1 MLCYI
6 LLYYTILNTLIKTDH
21 SGSWGGD
28 SVGKVFAAQVWDS
41 SENQVNLGTSVCA
54 YNSSAP
60 QQDGGCPRGLRAN

>member
-6 LLYYTILNTLIKTDH
+6 LLYYTILNALIKTDH

-41 SENQVNLGTSVCA
+41 SENSGKSEHISVC
-54 YNSSAP
+54 
-60 QQDGGCPRGLRAN
+60 L

>member
-6 LLYYTILNTLIKTDH
+6 LLYYTILNALIKTDH

-41 SENQVNLGTSVCA
+41 SENSGKSGHISVC
-54 YNSSAP
+54 
-60 QQDGGCPRGLRAN
+60 L